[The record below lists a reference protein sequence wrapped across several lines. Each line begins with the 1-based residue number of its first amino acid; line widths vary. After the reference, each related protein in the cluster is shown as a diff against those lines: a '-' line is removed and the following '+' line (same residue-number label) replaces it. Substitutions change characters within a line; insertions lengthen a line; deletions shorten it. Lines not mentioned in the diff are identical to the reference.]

1 MNMLAGVHDTTNTTT
16 RTLLRAQARMS
27 TMRSRSIGF
36 AAFLLTVA
44 ATVFVPHRPVQAHGF
59 GIAVEPDA
67 KPTVADTSCVGEA
80 CAKSNTHCEG
90 SVADPIWT
98 YDGSLH
104 LSYTDLEVG
113 VNFPI
118 RVVRKYD
125 SRSEYDSAVG
135 YGWSFA
141 HDKRLFEYP
150 DGSIVIRTG
159 CGHRARFVLTGGA
172 YVSVSG
178 EIAGQLVSD
187 SNGSYE
193 FRYVSGA
200 RDIYSP
206 LGQLATVIAPN
217 GWQHEFIYAAGEQLP
232 LIGTSPRAVD
242 PNKPML
248 VAYLPRLARI
258 EERTR
263 TGVQTGYAVDFTYND
278 TTGRLIGAIA
288 NDGRQLTYTH
298 DVFSGATRGNL
309 VSVTGL
315 SNYTQTF
322 SYADPDDS
330 HNITTLVNG
339 TGAAPVVNTYD
350 DTDRVTRQTDGYT
363 IWTLTYPSIG
373 TTTVTERVENSNGTL
388 LHTRTS
394 SRVFD
399 PGGFLSKEIDAQ
411 GNETRHFYDD
421 SQDRIRTEL
430 WEKQPDG
437 SLTKLKAV
445 EMTYNGQSQKLT
457 ERVTLDSGEVVTTA
471 WTYDSGWVSSQQTTS
486 TASPQVFRTE
496 FGFLLSAG
504 HPVAVNQVRQRK
516 DDGSFLTTNYAYCS
530 AIDVAAANTTCP
542 DRRLVKQ
549 VDGPRTDVTDVVTI
563 SYYGSTDITGCA
575 LTTGNCHHFGDRK
588 QITNALGQNVAFLRY
603 DAAGRPTRI
612 RDVNGVIVE
621 MAYHPRGWL
630 TQQAVRGDD
639 PDPAVITDDHITQ
652 YLSDARGNV
661 TQLTTPDGNV
671 AQMFY
676 DNRNRMTES
685 RDQNGH
691 RQIYTYDSAGNRQT
705 EKSYA
710 GVVDTANL
718 RRTASYAIDLLDRV
732 VEAKG
737 STVDQ
742 LTSLVY
748 DAAGRQTKITD
759 PNNVQTTQV
768 YDDLDRLVSTVA
780 DSAAGGIQATTLMTY
795 DAIGNVR
802 TVVDPKNLTT
812 SYVYDALGRMTQQ
825 DSPDSGTTGYTHDD
839 AGNRKTMTDARGIT
853 STTHYDVLNRPISVI
868 YPTAAEN
875 VSYVYDIANT
885 VCLAGETF
893 ALGRL
898 SRMTDHSG
906 TTEYCYDRFGN
917 TTRKV
922 QTTGGQVFVVRYTY
936 NKSNQLAT
944 MIYPDGTS
952 VDYTRDTQARVQ
964 EIGVT
969 VTGGTRQV
977 LLNNAT
983 YLPGGPVASWQY
995 GNARTLTRTYDQDY
1009 RVTKV
1014 SDPGAGGL
1022 DIGYVYDSASYLKQI
1037 TTQSTSTIRA
1047 KFDYDALGRLAKRKN
1062 AADVVQEEYLYD
1074 KTGNRTSATANGT
1087 TTTYGYPSTSHQ
1099 LTQVGGTARTYDAA
1113 GNLRTIGGTAKEYVY
1128 NDANRM
1134 SEAKGAGGVT
1144 AGTYVYNGFGEQV
1157 QRHAAGVTTRFVYD
1171 EAGQLLGQY
1180 DISGTAIQQYLWL
1193 GGQSVGMLV
1202 SPTQAL
1208 TPNARLKYV
1217 ESDQL
1222 GTPRAIID
1230 PARQVAIWRWD
1241 EMKEGFG
1248 DHAPEV
1254 DPDGDSENLVF
1265 DLRFPG
1271 QRYDQASGLH
1281 YNYFREYDPTTGR
1294 YTQSDPIGLLGGLNT
1309 YAYVGGNP
1317 LSMIDPQGLDFM
1329 DRVWGG
1335 LYDATGWDGNTD
1347 PAFAAVYSITGGW
1360 SPDQSTVNFW
1370 AGMGDGAS
1378 FGLTNRIRESN
1389 GTNGSVNKCSGL
1401 YRGGDFAGGLLSPI
1415 GRFAYA
1421 GRVKSLLKGFDGSL
1435 NSARAIS
1442 MARNAIKFQFRGG
1455 NLFGGKFANLLGWLF
1470 RDPVDSVALAAKIA
1484 KYGDDA
1490 ALIARKAASTNGYF
1504 NSLAATWVLKKAN
1517 DAAQTCGC
1525 D

>member
-1 MNMLAGVHDTTNTTT
+1 MNTNTTAHDTTHTTT
-16 RTLLRAQARMS
+16 RTLPRAHARNT
-27 TMRSRSIGF
+27 TMRSRTIGF
-36 AAFLLTVA
+36 AAFMLTIVA
-44 ATVFVPHRPVQAHGF
+44 TLFVPHSAVQAHGF
-59 GIAVEPDA
+59 GIAVTPEA
-67 KPTVADTSCVGEA
+67 KPTVANVSCASPE
-80 CAKSNTHCEG
+80 CAKTNTHCEG
-90 SVADPIWT
+90 NVGDPIWT
-98 YDGSLH
+98 YDGSLF
-104 LSYTDLEVG
+104 LNYMDLEVG

-118 RVVRKYD
+118 RVTRKYD

-141 HDKRLFEYP
+141 HDKHLFEYP
-150 DGSIVIRTG
+150 DGSIVIRSG

-172 YVSVSG
+172 YVSASG
-178 EIAGQLVSD
+178 DIAGQLFSD

-193 FRYVSGA
+193 FKHVNGA

-206 LGQLATVIAPN
+206 LGQLATVIAAN
-217 GWQHEFIYAAGEQLP
+217 GWRHEFIYDAREQLP

-248 VAYLPRLARI
+248 VAYLPRLTRI

-263 TGVQTGYAVDFTYND
+263 TGLQTGYHVDFTYND
-278 TTGRLIGAIA
+278 TTGRLTGAIA
-288 NDGRQLTYTH
+288 SDGRQLTYTH

-315 SNYTQTF
+315 GNHSQAFT
-322 SYADPDDS
+322 YASTVDR

-350 DTDRVTRQTDGYT
+350 DTDRVTKQTDGFT
-363 IWTLTYPSIG
+363 VWTLTYPSAN
-373 TTTVTERVENSNGTL
+373 TTTVTEKVENANGTT
-388 LHTRTS
+388 LHTRAS

-399 PGGFLSKEIDAQ
+399 AGGFLSKEIDAQ
-411 GNETRHFYDD
+411 GNEVRHFYDGN
-421 SQDRIRTEL
+421 QDRIRTEL
-430 WEKQPDG
+430 WEKQTDG

-445 EMTYNGQSQKLT
+445 EMTYNGQAQKLT

-486 TASPQVFRTE
+486 SNSPQVFRTE
-496 FGFLLSAG
+496 YGFLLSAG
-504 HPVAVNQVRQRK
+504 QPVALNQVRQRK
-516 DDGSFLTTNYAYCS
+516 DDGSFLTTNYTYCS
-530 AIDVAAANTTCP
+530 GIDVAAANTTCP
-542 DRRLVKQ
+542 DRHLVKQ

-563 SYYGSTDITGCA
+563 SYYGSTDINGCA
-575 LTTGNCHHFGDRK
+575 LTTGNCHHLGDRK

-630 TQQAVRGDD
+630 TQQAVRGAD
-639 PDPAVITDDHITQ
+639 PDPAIITDDQITN
-652 YLSDARGNV
+652 YLVDARGNLS
-661 TQLTTPDGNV
+661 QLTTPDGNV

-691 RQIYTYDSAGNRQT
+691 RQIYTYDSAGSRQT
-705 EKSYA
+705 ENSYA
-710 GVVDTANL
+710 GVVNATNL
-718 RRTASYAIDLLDRV
+718 RRSASYTVDLLGRM

-759 PNNVQTTQV
+759 PNNIQTTQT

-780 DSAAGGIQATTLMTY
+780 DSPAGGIQATTQMTY

-812 SYVYDALGRMTQQ
+812 SYLYDALGRLTHQ
-825 DSPDSGTTGYTHDD
+825 DSPDSGASSFTYDD
-839 AGNRKTMTDARGIT
+839 AGNRKTLTDARSIT
-853 STTHYDVLNRPISVI
+853 ATTHYDVLNRPVSVI

-875 VSYVYDIANT
+875 ISYLYDTANT
-885 VCLAGETF
+885 VCQASENFPLS
-893 ALGRL
+893 RL
-898 SRMTDHSG
+898 SKMTDQSG

-952 VDYTRDTQARVQ
+952 VDYTRDTQSRVQ

-977 LLNNAT
+977 LLNNAA
-983 YLPGGPVASWQY
+983 YQPAGPVASWQY
-995 GNARTLTRTYDQDY
+995 GNGRTLTRTYDLDY
-1009 RVTKV
+1009 RATGVR
-1014 SDPGAGGL
+1014 DPGAGGL
-1022 DIGYVYDSASYLKQI
+1022 DIGYGYDSASYLRQI

-1047 KFDYDALGRLAKRKN
+1047 KFDYDALGRLAARKN
-1062 AADVVQEEYLYD
+1062 AADVLQEEYRYD
-1074 KTGNRTSATANGT
+1074 KTGNRTSATVNGT
-1087 TTTYGYPSTSHQ
+1087 TTNYGYPSTSHQ

-1113 GNLRTIGGTAKEYVY
+1113 GNLRTVGGTAKEYVY
-1128 NDANRM
+1128 NNANRM

-1144 AGTYVYNGFGEQV
+1144 VGTYVYNGFGEQV
-1157 QRHAAGVTTRFVYD
+1157 QRQTSVTTRFVYD

-1193 GGQSVGMLV
+1193 GGQPVGMLV
-1202 SPTQAL
+1202 SPVPASA
-1208 TPNARLKYV
+1208 PNARLKYV

-1230 PARQVAIWRWD
+1230 PTRQVAIWRWD

-1254 DPDGDSENLVF
+1254 DPDGDGVNLVF
-1265 DLRFPG
+1265 DLRFAG

-1281 YNYFREYDPTTGR
+1281 YNYFRDYDPGTGR
-1294 YTQSDPIGLLGGLNT
+1294 YVQSDPIGLAGGIST
-1309 YAYVGGNP
+1309 YGYVGGNP
-1317 LSMIDPQGLDFM
+1317 MTRIDPLGLDTYVVVTF
-1329 DRVWGG
+1329 DAWIGSHSALFISRPGTVPF
-1335 LYDATGWDGNTD
+1335 LYD
-1347 PAFAAVYSITGGW
+1347 PAGGYT
-1360 SPDQSTVNFW
+1360 SP
-1370 AGMGDGAS
+1370 AGTRNGGIFQGVDEGAS
-1378 FGLTNRIRESN
+1378 LRQYLEYQRGTGSEVEIYILKTTFDEELRIKEDAGDQGDVGAGQCALAVSYTLSGILGIKQTPFPGSLADMAKKARIR
-1389 GTNGSVNKCSGL
+1389 
-1401 YRGGDFAGGLLSPI
+1401 
-1415 GRFAYA
+1415 
-1421 GRVKSLLKGFDGSL
+1421 SL
-1435 NSARAIS
+1435 NRLDAPSPPIDVAR
-1442 MARNAIKFQFRGG
+1442 
-1455 NLFGGKFANLLGWLF
+1455 
-1470 RDPVDSVALAAKIA
+1470 
-1484 KYGDDA
+1484 
-1490 ALIARKAASTNGYF
+1490 
-1504 NSLAATWVLKKAN
+1504 
-1517 DAAQTCGC
+1517 
-1525 D
+1525 